1 MSRRPNHSQTSDA
14 QSLAFKG
21 MFQVGDLAN
30 RVISV
35 LRERSM
41 AERALLCDSLVD
53 RLLTAISDPRG
64 FDAEAALEMLRAAH
78 LPDIDIINCY
88 IPETARHLGCRWDQS
103 EMSFAQVTTAS
114 ARLQDMVR
122 VLSSDWSERNSRRSA
137 SDQLGVLLVMCE
149 NDNHT
154 LGCTS
159 IAASLRHEGHSV
171 RLILSATP
179 LDFRKALRQD
189 WYDLI
194 MFSCARPQ
202 ALETIAEFVKHA
214 RTSIRNVPPLIMGG
228 LVLTQSVDAKDRTG
242 VDLATN
248 DLQLA
253 LKLCDTRAVGK
264 RLVAE

>member
-1 MSRRPNHSQTSDA
+1 MSRRPNHRNGSEA
-14 QSLAFKG
+14 QETALKG

-41 AERALLCDSLVD
+41 AERALLCDSIID
-53 RLLTAISDPRG
+53 RLLAAICDPRG
-64 FDAEAALEMLRAAH
+64 FDSEAALEMLQRAH
-78 LPDIDIINCY
+78 LSEKDIISCY
-88 IPETARHLGCRWDQS
+88 IPEAARHLGCRWDQS
-103 EMSFAQVTTAS
+103 EMTFAQVTTAA

-122 VLSSDWSERNSRRSA
+122 VLSTDWSERGTQRMGGE
-137 SDQLGVLLVMCE
+137 QLGILLVICD
-149 NDNHT
+149 NDLHT
-154 LGCTS
+154 LGCAS
-159 IAASLRHEGHSV
+159 VAATLRLEGHSV
-171 RLILSATP
+171 ALMMGANAQ
-179 LDFRKALRQD
+179 DFRKALRQD

-202 ALETIAEFVKHA
+202 ALETVAQFVKHA
-214 RTSIRNVPPLIMGG
+214 RTSMRNVPPLILGG
-228 LVLTQSVDAKDRTG
+228 LVLTQSKDAKDRTG

-253 LKLCDTRAVGK
+253 IKLCDTGAVGK

>member
-1 MSRRPNHSQTSDA
+1 MSRRPNHSNTRTA
-14 QSLAFKG
+14 PVAAFKG

-35 LRERSM
+35 LRERSN
-41 AERALLCDSLVD
+41 AERALLCDTLVD
-53 RLLTAISDPRG
+53 RLLSAITDPRG
-64 FDAEAALEMLRAAH
+64 FDPDSAIEMLRAAH
-78 LPDIDIINCY
+78 LSDKDIICCY
-88 IPETARHLGCRWDQS
+88 IPESARHLGCRWDQS

-122 VLSSDWSERNSRRSA
+122 ALSSEWSERNARRSA
-137 SDQLGVLLVMCE
+137 VDQLAVLMVMCE
-149 NDNHT
+149 NDTHT

-159 IAASLRHEGHSV
+159 VAANLRLEGHSV
-171 RLILSATP
+171 RLILSATQ
-179 LDFRKALRQD
+179 LEFRKALRQD

-214 RTSIRNVPPLIMGG
+214 RASIRDVPPLIMGG
-228 LVLTQSVDAKDRTG
+228 LVLTQSMDAKDRTG

-253 LKLCDTRAVGK
+253 LKLCDSRAVGK